1 MTTAPL
7 FWLKKVE
14 SALTELQQIPLW
26 GSPPAFPWEACSKEI
41 ATLLQI
47 PELKLEHTKTE
58 FLNLEEIPLGLGASP
73 YHFPIALS
81 PLKQQIH
88 WLMPQSDVA
97 KLTQLLLSPRE
108 GIKGFTSAKYQ
119 EGFYRYLTLNI
130 LQILD
135 ELHPLKDLS
144 LRLGTPQQLPST
156 GALCIDVA
164 LRLPQETLWG
174 RLVCPPPFLQA
185 FNAHFSSTR
194 PSLTSSAITKEIDVV
209 LRLELGNT
217 VLSLSEWK
225 KARVGDLIVLD
236 RGTYDPST
244 QKGTVTV
251 VLEQTPLFR
260 ARLKDNHLKIVDYAY
275 YYEEENTMNKHPDDD
290 ENDYEEYVEDD
301 EDLDDEEEE
310 EEEEDDFDE
319 DEEEDEDEDD
329 YDEDEDEEDDSDDSD
344 DSDDEDDED
353 EEEEEEDEHEE
364 EDKQEEASEESD
376 PSHLWSPGEKVEGV
390 SEEMISS
397 QEIPLTV
404 AVEVTRL
411 KMNLD
416 KLLQMSIGNLIELPV
431 RPEQGVHLVVNGKR
445 IAQGELVKIGD
456 VLGVKILQMG

>member
-14 SALTELQQIPLW
+14 TALTELQQIPLW
-26 GSPPAFPWEACSKEI
+26 GSPPPFPWEACSKEI
-41 ATLLQI
+41 GSLLQI

-58 FLNLEEIPLGLGASP
+58 FLNPEEITLGLGASP
-73 YHFPIALS
+73 YDLSIALT

-88 WLMPQSDVA
+88 WLMPQADVA
-97 KLTQLLLSPRE
+97 KLTQVLLSPRE
-108 GIKGFTSAKYQ
+108 GIKGFTSPKYQ

-144 LRLGTPQQLPST
+144 LKLASPQQLPST
-156 GALCIDVA
+156 GALCVDVA
-164 LRLPQETLWG
+164 MRLPNETLWG
-174 RLVCPPPFLQA
+174 RLVCPPAFLQA
-185 FNAHFSSTR
+185 FTAHFNTAR
-194 PSLTSSAITKEIDVV
+194 PSLLSSPLTKEIDVV

-217 VLSLSEWK
+217 VLSLSEWN
-225 KARVGDLIVLD
+225 KAKVGDLIVLD

-275 YYEEENTMNKHPDDD
+275 YYEEENTMGKHSDDD
-290 ENDYEEYVEDD
+290 EKDYEEYEDEDEDLDEDD
-301 EDLDDEEEE
+301 EDLDDE
-310 EEEEDDFDE
+310 DE
-319 DEEEDEDEDD
+319 DEEDDDEEDDDDEDE
-329 YDEDEDEEDDSDDSD
+329 EDEDEEDEED
-344 DSDDEDDED
+344 DDED
-353 EEEEEEDEHEE
+353 EEDEEDEAEE
-364 EDKQEEASEESD
+364 EDKHEAASEEESTESD
-376 PSHLWSPGEKVEGV
+376 ESHLWTAGEKAIGV

-397 QEIPLTV
+397 QELPLTI

-445 IAQGELVKIGD
+445 IAQGELVKMGD